1 MKMLVLDGNSL
12 VNRAFYGVRST
23 MTSHEG
29 IPTNAVFGFFM
40 MLRKLE
46 QQNRPDAVAVA
57 FDLPEPTFRH
67 KMFDGYKATR
77 HAAPEELR
85 QQFPIIRELLEKLG
99 YPIVTAPG
107 FEADD
112 ILGTLSRA
120 CAEKGADCILCT
132 GDRDSYQLIGDH
144 VAVQYATQNAD
155 ADVYDEERIREKYGV
170 TPKQLI
176 QVKALMGD
184 SSDNIPGV
192 PGIGEKTAL
201 ALIAKFGSVEALYA
215 NLGDPAVKPGVR
227 QKLEAGAES
236 AQMSLRLAE
245 INRDVPIPT
254 DPELY
259 RRKPGDPG
267 AAAAL
272 FARLDM
278 KKLLENLGLDKLANE
293 AVQDRP
299 EGTAEAEK
307 KPVECTACRP
317 EELPEGTLDLRL
329 TPEAAV
335 FSRLD
340 EASNRLCFCTVPMLE
355 LGTAEPLFR
364 RPLRVHDVKEAVRTV
379 EEAGF
384 GRPDIC
390 FSSELAAYLL
400 DSNGSDYAPEKLY
413 GSYSISA
420 EAEGAAGEC
429 LRYARLCGVLEGLIA
444 ERGQE
449 KLLREIEIPLAYV
462 LEGMERLGFR
472 VDADG
477 ILRFGDRL
485 SVDIEALRQRIYE
498 EAGGAFNI
506 NSPKQLGEVLF
517 ERMGLPCKKKTK
529 TGYSTNVDVLEALR
543 PVAPVVGDVLEYRK
557 LTKLKSTYVEGLYRE
572 IEADGRIHSRFN
584 QTETRT
590 GRISSTEPNLQNIPV
605 RTELGREMR
614 RFFVAEPGWLLLD
627 ADYSQIELR
636 VLAAISGDPA
646 MTEAFLSG
654 EDIHTQTA
662 SQVFGLPADMITSE
676 LRRRAKAV
684 NFGIVYGI
692 SAHSLAE
699 DLSVPYGEAAQYIR
713 DYLRTYAGVDAYM
726 KETVER
732 AKEQGYVTT
741 LFGRRRDIPELKSS
755 NGNLRAFGERAAM
768 NAPIQGTAADIIK
781 IAMIRVQ
788 HRLEEEKLRA
798 RLILQVHDE
807 LIVEA
812 PEAEA
817 GHAAEILQ
825 YEMEH
830 AVSLR
835 VPMLVE
841 VHQGKDWFTAKG

>member
-12 VNRAFYGVRST
+12 INRAFYGVRTT

-40 MLRKLE
+40 TLRKLE
-46 QQNRPDAVAVA
+46 QQNAPDAVAVA

-107 FEADD
+107 YEADD
-112 ILGTLSRA
+112 ILGTLSRF
-120 CAEKGADCILCT
+120 CAESGVDCVLCT
-132 GDRDSYQLIGDH
+132 GDRDSYQLIGEH
-144 VAVQYATQNAD
+144 VVVQYATQNAEED
-155 ADVYDEERIREKYGV
+155 IYDEARIREKYGV
-170 TPKQLI
+170 SPRQLI

-201 ALIAKFGSVEALYA
+201 ALIAEYGSLEGVYA
-215 NLGDPAVKPGVR
+215 HLEDPSIKQGVR
-227 QKLEAGAES
+227 RKLEDGRES
-236 AQMSLRLAE
+236 ALMSLKLAE
-245 INRDVPIPT
+245 ICRNAPIPS

-259 RRKPGDPG
+259 RKQPGDP
-267 AAAAL
+267 AAAAEQL
-272 FARLDM
+272 AQLDM
-278 KKLLENLGLDKLANE
+278 KKLLDNLGLNE
-293 AVQDRP
+293 LRSVQ
-299 EGTAEAEK
+299 AEPTKETVQ
-307 KPVECTACRP
+307 PVELISCRP
-317 EELPEGTLDLRL
+317 EDIPADGTLDLRL
-329 TPEAAV
+329 SAEAAV
-335 FSRLD
+335 FSV
-340 EASNRLCFCTVPMLE
+340 FCPKKNALYFCSIPALE
-355 LGTAEPLFR
+355 LSRAEGLFQ
-364 RPLRVHDVKEAVRTV
+364 RPLRVHDVKETVRT
-379 EEAGF
+379 AGELGL
-384 GRPDIC
+384 GRPDVR

-400 DSNGSDYAPEKLY
+400 DSNGSDYTPEKLY
-413 GSYSISA
+413 GRYAIA
-420 EAEGAAGEC
+420 QEAEGVGGES
-429 LRYARLCGVLEGLIA
+429 LRYARLCGVLQAGIA
-444 ERGQE
+444 ENGQE
-449 KLLREIEIPLAYV
+449 KLLEEIEIPLAYV
-462 LEGMERLGFR
+462 LADMERLGFR
-472 VDADG
+472 ADADG

-485 SVDIEALRQRIYE
+485 SVDIEQLREKIYE
-498 EAGGAFNI
+498 QAGGEFNI
-506 NSPKQLGEVLF
+506 NSPKQLGEILF

-543 PVAPVVGDVLEYRK
+543 PAAPIVGDVLEYRK

-572 IEADGRIHSRFN
+572 IGGDGRIHSCFN

-614 RFFVAEPGWLLLD
+614 RFFIAEPGWVLLD

-646 MTEAFLSG
+646 MTAAFLSN

-662 SQVFGLPADMITSE
+662 SQVFGLPPEMITAE

-692 SAHSLAE
+692 SAHSLSE
-699 DLSVPYGEAAQYIR
+699 DLSVSYGEAAKYIR
-713 DYLRTYAGVDAYM
+713 DYLRTYSVVDAYM
-726 KETVER
+726 KETVASAREN
-732 AKEQGYVTT
+732 GYVTT

-781 IAMIRVQ
+781 IAMIRV
-788 HRLEEEKLRA
+788 HRRLAAEKLRA

-807 LIVEA
+807 LLVEA
-812 PEAEA
+812 PEEEAERA
-817 GHAAEILQ
+817 TEILRF
-825 YEMEH
+825 EMEH
-830 AVSLR
+830 AVSLK
-835 VPMLVE
+835 VPMLAE